1 MTNNLKKA
9 WKSLSALSFLLCGLL
24 VISSFATDRTSKN
37 PGSQEVTKFEKVT
50 VKGSGMD
57 SLKLAEIPKA
67 MQQYVSERKIAG
79 AVTLVAHNGMV
90 VSFEA
95 VGFQDIDK
103 KTPMQKNTIF
113 RIASM
118 TKPFVGAAI
127 MMLKEEGKLQLD
139 DPVDKYLPGYG
150 NMWLASEMTDLK
162 VTLVRPGRKVT
173 IHDILTHTHGLGAIP
188 SGIPINS
195 IAEYST
201 VVSQLPLQ
209 FEPGS
214 KWKYGGSGI
223 TAAARIVEL
232 LSGKPYEVFL
242 SERIFTPLGMKN
254 TSFSVS
260 NENIKR
266 VSALYQP
273 SAVSGIEA
281 VKAPDWSSYPHPDGG
296 LYSTAMDI
304 AKWMQTILN
313 KGVFNGVRILTEESV
328 NEITKIQ
335 TGELETGFTE
345 GMSYGLAFGVVRQ
358 PTGVTEMLSPGTFG
372 HGGAFGTQ
380 EWADPKTGTVYIL
393 MIQRT
398 SFGNGDASDIRNSFQ
413 KVAAGAIVK

>member
-1 MTNNLKKA
+1 MKF
-9 WKSLSALSFLLCGLL
+9 KSLFSLLFGILLL
-24 VISSFATDRTSKN
+24 VTCVSAQTTKKTPLEYVN
-37 PGSQEVTKFEKVT
+37 PNNVI

-67 MQQYVSERKIAG
+67 MQQFVSDKKIVG
-79 AVTLVAHNGMV
+79 SVTLVAHNGQV
-90 VSFEA
+90 VSFDA
-95 VGFQDIDK
+95 VGFQNIDK
-103 KTPMQKNTIF
+103 KIKMQVNTIF

-118 TKPFVGAAI
+118 TKTFVGAAI

-139 DPVDKYLPGYG
+139 DPIDKYLPGYG
-150 NMWLASEMTDLK
+150 NMWLVSEKTDIK
-162 VTLVRPGRKVT
+162 TTLVRPGRKIT
-173 IHDILTHTHGLGAIP
+173 IRDILTHTHGLGAIP

-214 KWKYGGSGI
+214 QWKYGGSGI

-254 TSFSVS
+254 TSFSVKP
-260 NENIKR
+260 EDIDR

-281 VKAPDWSSYPHPDGG
+281 AKTPNWSGYPHPDGG

-304 AKWMQTILN
+304 AKWMQAILD
-313 KGVFNGVRILTEESV
+313 KGIFNGTRIITEESV
-328 NEITKIQ
+328 NELTKIQ
-335 TGELETGFTE
+335 TGALETGFTE
-345 GMSYGLAFGVVRQ
+345 GMSYGLAFGVVRK
-358 PTGVTEMLSPGTFG
+358 PKGVTEMLSPGTFG

-393 MIQRT
+393 MIQRV

-413 KVAAGAIVK
+413 KIAAGAIVK